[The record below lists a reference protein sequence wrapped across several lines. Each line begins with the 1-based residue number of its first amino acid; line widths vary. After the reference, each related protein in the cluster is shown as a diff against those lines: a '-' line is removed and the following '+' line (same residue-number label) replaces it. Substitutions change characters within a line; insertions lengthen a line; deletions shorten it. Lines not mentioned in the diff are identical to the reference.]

1 MSLTIGCFSDAYAPQ
16 INGITTLLKLLKR
29 EFERRG
35 HRFVVLAPRYHRTQP
50 TPDEPDVVRF
60 PAFKFVLD
68 KQSRVTVPIRREA
81 RRILQELDVVHS
93 HTEFSLGLLG
103 MRAARAH
110 GLPHLHTYHTLY
122 AQYRH
127 YFPRLVR
134 PSERFVGSVSAAFVN
149 RCDAVTVATTPMVEE
164 LRRYAIRVPIHRVPF
179 GMDLS
184 TFRAPPRSDLRE
196 EFSIGDNEK
205 VLLCAGRVA
214 HEKNISFVID
224 AFGQIC
230 NERDDVRLL
239 IIGDGPARA
248 DLEAQ
253 TAELG
258 LGDRVIFTG
267 YRDWPQLV
275 DDYKQA
281 DLFVYGSQTETQG
294 IVFMEAQ
301 AAGLPVVAVGA
312 MGALEAIRPDDTG
325 VLLHPDDNAST
336 FAETILNLLD
346 DDERR
351 CQLIRNAH
359 AWAEANGLDRTVDQL
374 LDIYRSM
381 LAAETSRSIP

>member
-16 INGITTLLKLLKR
+16 INGITTLLQLLKR

-35 HRFVVLAPRYHRTQP
+35 HRFVVLAPRYYRTQP

-68 KQSRVTVPIRREA
+68 RQSRVTVPIRRET
-81 RRILQELDVVHS
+81 RRVFRELDVVHS
-93 HTEFSLGLLG
+93 HTEFSMGLLG
-103 MRAARAH
+103 MRAARSQ

-127 YFPRLVR
+127 YFPKLVR
-134 PSERFVGSVSAAFVN
+134 PSEKFVGNVSAAFIN
-149 RCDAVTVATTPMVEE
+149 RCDAVTVSTTPMVEE
-164 LRRYAIRVPIHRVPF
+164 LKRYDIRVPIHRVPF

-184 TFRAPPRSDLRE
+184 LFQAPPRSDLRR
-196 EFSIGDNEK
+196 EFSIGDDEK
-205 VLLCAGRVA
+205 ILLCAGRVA
-214 HEKNISFVID
+214 HEKNISFVLD
-224 AFGQIC
+224 AFAEIC
-230 NERDDVRLL
+230 RERDDVRLL
-239 IIGDGPARA
+239 IVGDGPARA
-248 DLEAQ
+248 DLEARRVD
-253 TAELG
+253 LG

-312 MGALEAIRPDDTG
+312 MGALEAIKPNETG
-325 VLLHPDDNAST
+325 ILIDPSANAACFAQTVLG
-336 FAETILNLLD
+336 LLD
-346 DDERR
+346 DDDRR
-351 CQLIRNAH
+351 CQLSRNAL
-359 AWAEANGLDRTVDQL
+359 AWAQANGLDRTVDRL
-374 LDIYRSM
+374 LGIYQSLLESPTPVPRQ
-381 LAAETSRSIP
+381 

>member
-1 MSLTIGCFSDAYAPQ
+1 MSLTIGCFTDSYTPQ

-35 HRFVVLAPRYHRTQP
+35 HRFVVLAPRYDRTP
-50 TPDEPDVVRF
+50 PASDEPDVVRF
-60 PAFKFVLD
+60 PAFRFPFD

-81 RRILQELDVVHS
+81 RRLFRELDVVHS
-93 HTEFSLGLLG
+93 HTEFSMGLLG
-103 MRAARAH
+103 MRAARGH
-110 GLPHLHTYHTLY
+110 DLPHLHTYHTLY

-134 PSERFVGSVSAAFVN
+134 PSERFVGSVSAAFIN
-149 RCDAVTVATTPMVEE
+149 RCDAVTVATTPMVNE
-164 LRRYAIRVPIHRVPF
+164 LRRYDIRVPIHRVPF

-184 TFRAPPRSDLRE
+184 MFQEPPRSHLRR
-196 EFSIGDNEK
+196 EFDIGTDERI
-205 VLLCAGRVA
+205 LLCAGRLA
-214 HEKNISFVID
+214 HEKNLSFIVD

-230 NERDDVRLL
+230 RKRDDVRLL
-239 IIGDGPARA
+239 LVGDGPARA
-248 DLEAQ
+248 DLEAR
-253 TAELG
+253 TIEHG
-258 LGDRVIFTG
+258 LNGRVIFTG

-312 MGALEAIRPDDTG
+312 MGALEAIQPDETG
-325 VLLHPDDNAST
+325 VLLDPSDDADA
-336 FAETILNLLD
+336 FAAAVLCLLD

-351 CQLIRNAH
+351 HRLSCNAR
-359 AWAEANGLDRTVDQL
+359 AWAEANGLDRTVDRL
-374 LDIYRSM
+374 LDIYRTM
-381 LAAETSRSIP
+381 LEAQAPISSP

>member
-35 HRFVVLAPRYHRTQP
+35 HRFVVLAPRYCRTP
-50 TPDEPDVVRF
+50 PAPDEPDVVRF
-60 PAFKFVLD
+60 PAFRFVLD

-81 RRILQELDVVHS
+81 RQILQDIDVVHS

-127 YFPRLVR
+127 YFPKLVR
-134 PSERFVGSVSAAFVN
+134 PSEKLVGSVSAAFIN
-149 RCDAVTVATTPMVEE
+149 RCDAVTVSTTPMVEE
-164 LRRYAIRVPIHRVPF
+164 LKRYAIRVPIHRVPF

-184 TFRAPPRSDLRE
+184 MFQSPPRSNLRDE
-196 EFSIGDNEK
+196 LGIAADEK
-205 VLLCAGRVA
+205 ILLCAGRVA
-214 HEKNISFVID
+214 HEKNISFVIE
-224 AFGQIC
+224 AFDDVC
-230 NERDDVRLL
+230 HERGDVRLL
-239 IIGDGPARA
+239 IVGDGPARA

-267 YRDWPQLV
+267 YRDWAQLV

-312 MGALEAIRPDDTG
+312 MGALEAVKADETG
-325 VLLHPDDNAST
+325 VLLHPDDDASA
-336 FAETILNLLD
+336 FAETILSLLAD
-346 DDERR
+346 DQRR
-351 CQLIRNAH
+351 CQLSRNAR

-374 LDIYRSM
+374 LDIYQAM
-381 LAAETSRSIP
+381 LQSQPHVTSP

>member
-1 MSLTIGCFSDAYAPQ
+1 MSLTIGCFTDTYAPQ
-16 INGITTLLKLLKR
+16 INGITTLLRLLKL

-35 HRFVVLAPRYHRTQP
+35 HRFVVLAPRYGRTDA

-60 PAFKFVLD
+60 PAFRFVFD
-68 KQSRVTVPIRREA
+68 KQSRVTVPIRRET
-81 RRILQELDVVHS
+81 RRIFHELDVVHS

-103 MRAARAH
+103 MRAARGH
-110 GLPHLHTYHTLY
+110 ELPHLHTYHTLY

-134 PSERFVGSVSAAFVN
+134 PSERFVGSVSAAFIN

-164 LRRYAIRVPIHRVPF
+164 LQRYDIRVPIHRVPF

-184 TFRAPPRSDLRE
+184 MFAGPPRSDLRS
-196 EFSIGDNEK
+196 EFDMGADER
-205 VLLCAGRVA
+205 VLLCAGRLA
-214 HEKNISFVID
+214 QEKNISFIID
-224 AFGQIC
+224 AFGQVC
-230 NERDDVRLL
+230 RERDDVRLL
-239 IIGDGPARA
+239 IVGDGPARA

-253 TAELG
+253 TAEHG
-258 LGDRVIFTG
+258 LGKRVIFTG
-267 YRDWPQLV
+267 YRDWLQLV

-281 DLFVYGSQTETQG
+281 DLFVYGSQSETQG

-312 MGALEAIRPDDTG
+312 VGALEAIQADETG
-325 VLLHPDDNAST
+325 MLLHPSEDAHA
-336 FAETILNLLD
+336 FAAAVLDLLD

-351 CQLIRNAH
+351 HRLSQNAQ
-359 AWAEANGLDRTVDQL
+359 AWAAENGLDRTVDQL
-374 LDIYRSM
+374 LDIYRHM
-381 LAAETSRSIP
+381 LEAEATPTVP